1 MIEFKWNLPDSLTVS
16 REEQKARIEK
26 QKAALDLNDARNAL
40 RAKLGA
46 LEVSIKELNAR
57 LQIAELKRKDTQPV
71 FQNLARIYARGDK
84 KYGEFLFLLNK
95 EFQNELNF
103 ILDRDEAEIKK
114 LEYFFESGEDIAKR
128 IKE

>member
-1 MIEFKWNLPDSLTVS
+1 M
-16 REEQKARIEK
+16 
-26 QKAALDLNDARNAL
+26 
-40 RAKLGA
+40 
-46 LEVSIKELNAR
+46 
-57 LQIAELKRKDTQPV
+57 QPV

-95 EFQNELNF
+95 EFQDELNF

>member
-46 LEVSIKELNAR
+46 LEASIKELNAR
-57 LQIAELKRKDTQPV
+57 LQIAELERKDTQPV

-114 LEYFFESGEDIAKR
+114 LEYFFESGEDIAKS
-128 IKE
+128 

>member
-1 MIEFKWNLPDSLTVS
+1 MPDSLTVS

-26 QKAALDLNDARNAL
+26 QKAALDLNDAKNAL

-46 LEVSIKELNAR
+46 LEASIKELNAR